1 MSTPRISVLLPCF
14 NHGAFLDEAIG
25 SVLAQTFQ
33 DFEIILVDDGST
45 DPETAE
51 QIQKCVAPRT
61 RIFRIEN
68 RGLSG
73 ARNFA
78 ASKAEGAVF
87 CALDADDR
95 LAPTWFEKAVARLD
109 ADADLG
115 FVSHWLRAFGDET
128 WEWTP
133 QRCELTDLLVNNMV
147 NGAALVRREVF
158 QAVGGF
164 EESMRDG
171 CEDWDFWLRVVEQG
185 YRGAIIPEF
194 LFEYRRR
201 ADSMSR
207 VMSAGG
213 YPLPLHD
220 VIARHQRYYREH
232 IVEVTARKED
242 EVADLRREVIRLR
255 KERMLSLEPS
265 IARGREELAAAL
277 AKIDRVRPLIE
288 LRQDRDRLVS
298 EVARLESERRD
309 LAVRLAHEQAR
320 LAQEQ
325 ARLAQE
331 QARLAQEQTQKEEQR
346 TAMTAEIAGLDAR
359 LANATSA
366 CERLSAHVSHLDGQI
381 ADLHH
386 SLSWRLT
393 EPLRRLYAIVKRPQ
407 P

>member
-1 MSTPRISVLLPCF
+1 
-14 NHGAFLDEAIG
+14 
-25 SVLAQTFQ
+25 
-33 DFEIILVDDGST
+33 
-45 DPETAE
+45 
-51 QIQKCVAPRT
+51 
-61 RIFRIEN
+61 
-68 RGLSG
+68 
-73 ARNFA
+73 
-78 ASKAEGAVF
+78 
-87 CALDADDR
+87 
-95 LAPTWFEKAVARLD
+95 
-109 ADADLG
+109 
-115 FVSHWLRAFGDET
+115 
-128 WEWTP
+128 
-133 QRCELTDLLVNNMV
+133 
-147 NGAALVRREVF
+147 
-158 QAVGGF
+158 
-164 EESMRDG
+164 MRDG

-331 QARLAQEQTQKEEQR
+331 QTQKEEQR
-346 TAMTAEIAGLDAR
+346 SAMTAEIAGLDAR

-381 ADLHH
+381 ADLHD

-393 EPLRRLYAIVKRPQ
+393 EPLRRWTQ
-407 P
+407 S